1 MAKQKSKINPFI
13 DAMMNKDLFS
23 QWLGIQ
29 RLEEGPGF
37 CKLKMKIRP
46 EMCNGFAIAHG
57 GITYS
62 FADSAV
68 AFASNSHG
76 QEAVSIETSISYLK
90 PLKSNDIIIATAE
103 EMNRGK
109 RIAVYEV
116 KVEKERGGLVALF
129 KGTVFIRRSVKP
141 IHRSH
146 GLDVSYTLAT

>member
-1 MAKQKSKINPFI
+1 MAKQTSKINPFI
-13 DAMMNKDLFS
+13 EAMMKKDHFS

-62 FADSAV
+62 LADSAL

-76 QEAVSIETSISYLK
+76 HEAVSIETSISHIK
-90 PLKSNDIIIATAE
+90 ALKSNDIITATAE
-103 EMNRGK
+103 ERNRGK
-109 RIAVYEV
+109 RLAVYEV
-116 KVEKERGGLVALF
+116 KVEK
-129 KGTVFIRRSVKP
+129 
-141 IHRSH
+141 
-146 GLDVSYTLAT
+146 